1 MIRFYVVAALVVVV
15 SICVA
20 VVAVVVGDYGAGDPI
35 IVGSATAGTG
45 ALAAAAKEY
54 RASAVAR
61 SSEAVKSISSKSYK
75 PKEDSDDEKIV
86 LDISEKGHDK
96 ALSDWK
102 RDRPGRES

>member
-35 IVGSATAGTG
+35 VIGSATAGTG
-45 ALAAAAKEY
+45 ALTAAAREY
-54 RASAVAR
+54 RASALSR
-61 SSEAVKSISSKSYK
+61 SADAVKSISSKSYK
-75 PKEDSDDEKIV
+75 PEYDSDDEKIA
-86 LDISEKGHDK
+86 LEISEKGHDK

-102 RDRPGRES
+102 RDRPGRET